1 LEQLLSNSTTS
12 FDTCIRFFFCCH
24 TSNDRVSATLCS
36 MRNRVIRV
44 I

>member
-24 TSNDRVSATLCS
+24 RVMTGFPQLY
-36 MRNRVIRV
+36 VV
-44 I
+44 